1 MIIKK
6 KLNQIPFLKLVIR
19 LINRLIQILGSICL
33 LILVVL
39 VIHYFNSG
47 MYERYRPLEVLK
59 KIDKIIIDKYLGFSF
74 FEIDDYSYYNLKSL
88 KYIIFNN
95 DLENV
100 TLKINQENLYNL
112 ELQRKNKLEGLST
125 EVAKFSRASLNHN
138 QKDFKIKLRVKG
150 DRVLHWYD
158 KNQTSYRIDI
168 RGDERIWGLEEFSVQ
183 KPITRNYIYEYIF
196 HKILERNDLIALK
209 YFFINLSLN
218 DNKQGIYAVEE
229 GFSKELI
236 ERNKKRNG
244 PIFGVEESKSFN
256 YPRIEYDL
264 YSQNF
269 WQSNYSELIKSAY
282 EKLENI
288 KNEKENI
295 GQIFDLEKWATYFA
309 IVDLTGNFHGSI
321 PKSVKLYY
329 NPVIAKFEP
338 IGFDGHYNPNL
349 FQDFLILDFLD
360 SKNENC
366 SYICSEREWYLRFL
380 ENDKFKDLY
389 LQKLKEISSLNLIQ
403 DFYETNI
410 DKIDF
415 YNDQF
420 LSETS
425 KKDRVLYKGLGL
437 YIFDKNY
444 LFERSD
450 YIKTR
455 LIEIEKK
462 FAKNKPQ
469 IQSVSKVKDLLSK
482 KEIKSLENNHILQSD
497 LIIDENLY
505 LAENKNLIVQPG
517 VKIFFDK
524 DVSIFSE
531 GSIFFNG
538 TKTQPITIYS
548 NKNIGSLILSGNDFR
563 LSNVILKNLSYPK
576 EKDKILYAGINIIN
590 SNVEITDTEIVLSNS
605 EDAINIISSNSNITN
620 LRVKNI
626 KSDAI
631 DIDFGNLKFD
641 YIYCDNID
649 NDCLDISGAIVAG
662 NFIKGSNVKD
672 KGLSFG
678 ENSKGEIA
686 NLNFQNSKLGVAVKD
701 GSTLKLS
708 KYKFRNNEFD
718 VVVFNKKKE
727 YDGASLFL
735 EKSNNKSQ
743 LNYLIGL
750 NNEIVEDQ
758 KALTKKIDNKII
770 NELFY

>member
-112 ELQRKNKLEGLST
+112 ELQRKNKLDGLST

-256 YPRIEYDL
+256 YPKIEYDL

-360 SKNENC
+360 LKNENC
-366 SYICSEREWYLRFL
+366 SYICGEREWYLRFL

-410 DKIDF
+410 DNIDF

-425 KKDRVLYKGLGL
+425 KKDRVHYKGLGL

-444 LFERSD
+444 LFGRSD

-469 IQSVSKVKDLLSK
+469 IQSISKIKDLLSK

-548 NKNIGSLILSGNDFR
+548 NKNIGSLILSGNNFR

-605 EDAINIISSNSNITN
+605 EDAINIISSNSKITN

-641 YIYCDNID
+641 NIYCDNID

-750 NNEIVEDQ
+750 DNEIVEDQ